1 MHRILVFFTIFL
13 CSLMA
18 SAQYSAPSEGWIAV
32 PGAGDRNY
40 GVYVFKREVVLS
52 SISQP
57 MRVWVSGDNRYKL
70 FVNDQIVSIG
80 PARSDIK
87 HWNYEEV
94 DLAPHL
100 HAGNNKIVALIWNE
114 GQDRAVANMTYRTG
128 FFMRGVDKAAAVFNT
143 NSQWRCIEDK
153 SYRPVPVQVPGY
165 YAAGP
170 GERVD
175 KHFSISSQTNDTEW
189 KKATVISGPNYIN
202 QSGAFG
208 TYPGWMMKK
217 SELPQRELRLERMAE
232 VRESKN
238 VKVGSG
244 FLKGTA
250 PITIPAHT
258 TATVIIDNKAET
270 NAYVTLKF
278 SGGDN
283 SKIAIGYTEAFYE
296 SKPHSLMETPSKGNR
311 NDIKGKVFIG
321 RTDTI
326 ISNGLADQVFT
337 TLLWR
342 TYRYVVLTITTAEQS
357 LTLNDIYGTFTGY
370 PFQQTASITTNNND
384 LNQIFQMGWRTARLC
399 AIETYM
405 DCPYYEQMQYFGDS
419 RIQALVTLYMTADD
433 RLVRQLLDAGDWS
446 RTANGV
452 TQSRYPASIEQW
464 IQPYALH
471 YIYTM
476 HDYMMYGNDTN
487 FLRSKLIVE
496 RTILDYFHRYQ
507 SDDGRLRDL
516 PGWNFT
522 DWVDN
527 DANWKYGVA
536 QPGADG
542 CSAVLDFQLLYAYQ
556 MATDL
561 EKQIG
566 MDALA
571 EDYRLRA
578 SRLKQ
583 SILKQYWRP
592 EAGLF
597 SDRSD
602 RNVFSQHTNALAIL
616 TGTVPDSATLSIA
629 RMIEAGSVT
638 GKGANVKTSYHL
650 APASIYFKYYT
661 YQAMVKAGLGDNYLK
676 WLGVWHQYLQL
687 GLTTCGET
695 SDVNSTRSDCHAWGA
710 SPNIEFLRTVLG
722 IDSDGPCFS
731 RVTISPHLGDIQKI
745 GGTMPTPHGNIT
757 VDYDAKDG
765 QLSATITL
773 PDQVSGRLLWKGMK
787 ALLHGGT
794 NKITIKN

>member
-1 MHRILVFFTIFL
+1 
-13 CSLMA
+13 
-18 SAQYSAPSEGWIAV
+18 
-32 PGAGDRNY
+32 
-40 GVYVFKREVVLS
+40 
-52 SISQP
+52 

-342 TYRYVVLTITTAEQS
+342 TYRYVVLTITTAGQS

-419 RIQALVTLYMTADD
+419 RIQSLVTLYMTADD

-638 GKGANVKTSYHL
+638 GKEANVKTSYHL

-676 WLGVWHQYLQL
+676 WLDVWHQYLQL

-722 IDSDGPCFS
+722 IDSDAPCFS
-731 RVTISPHLGDIQKI
+731 RVAISPHLGDIQKI

-773 PDQVSGRLLWKGMK
+773 PDQVSGRLLWKGKK

>member
-1 MHRILVFFTIFL
+1 
-13 CSLMA
+13 
-18 SAQYSAPSEGWIAV
+18 
-32 PGAGDRNY
+32 
-40 GVYVFKREVVLS
+40 
-52 SISQP
+52 

-337 TLLWR
+337 TLMWR

-556 MATDL
+556 MAADL
-561 EKQIG
+561 EKRIG

-578 SRLKQ
+578 IRLKQ

-638 GKGANVKTSYHL
+638 GKEANVKTSYHL

-722 IDSDGPCFS
+722 IDSDAPCFS
-731 RVTISPHLGDIQKI
+731 RVAISPHLGDIQKI

-773 PDQVSGRLLWKGMK
+773 PDQVSGRLLWKGKK

>member
-1 MHRILVFFTIFL
+1 
-13 CSLMA
+13 MA

-40 GVYVFKREVVLS
+40 GVYVFKQEVVLS

-153 SYRPVPVQVPGY
+153 GYRPVPVQVPGY

-217 SELPQRELRLERMAE
+217 SELPQRELRLERMAQ

-342 TYRYVVLTITTAEQS
+342 TYRYVVLTITTAGQS

-419 RIQALVTLYMTADD
+419 RIQSLVTLYMTADD

-571 EDYRLRA
+571 EVYRLRA

-638 GKGANVKTSYHL
+638 GKEANVKTSYHL

-722 IDSDGPCFS
+722 IDSDAPCFS
-731 RVTISPHLGDIQKI
+731 RVAISPHLGDIQKI

-773 PDQVSGRLLWKGMK
+773 PDQVSGRLLWKGKK

>member
-1 MHRILVFFTIFL
+1 
-13 CSLMA
+13 
-18 SAQYSAPSEGWIAV
+18 
-32 PGAGDRNY
+32 
-40 GVYVFKREVVLS
+40 
-52 SISQP
+52 

-128 FFMRGVDKAAAVFNT
+128 FFMRGVDKATAVFNT

-217 SELPQRELRLERMAE
+217 SGLPQRELRLERMAE

-487 FLRSKLIVE
+487 FLKSKLIVE

-571 EDYRLRA
+571 DDYRLRA

-638 GKGANVKTSYHL
+638 GKGANVKTLYHL

-676 WLGVWHQYLQL
+676 WLDVWHQYLQL

-731 RVTISPHLGDIQKI
+731 RVAISPHLGDIQKI
-745 GGTMPTPHGNIT
+745 SGTMLTPHGNIT

-773 PDQVSGRLLWKGMK
+773 PDQVSGRLLWKGKK

>member
-1 MHRILVFFTIFL
+1 MAFFCWLTV
-13 CSLMA
+13 
-18 SAQYSAPSEGWIAV
+18 SAQYPVPSEGWIAV
-32 PGAGDRNY
+32 PGAGDGSY
-40 GVYVFKREVVLS
+40 GVYVFNREVVLS
-52 SISQP
+52 SLSQP

-87 HWNYEEV
+87 HWNCEEV

-100 HAGNNKIVALIWNE
+100 HPGSNKIVALVWNE
-114 GQDRAVANMTYRTG
+114 GKDRAAANMTYRTG
-128 FFMRGVDKAAAVFNT
+128 FFMQGVDKAAAVFNT
-143 NSQWRCIEDK
+143 NSQWKCIEDK
-153 SYRPVPVQVPGY
+153 GYSPVPVKVPGY

-175 KHFSISSQTNDTEW
+175 KHFSISTQTNDTEW
-189 KKATVISGPNYIN
+189 KKAEVICGPNYIGE
-202 QSGAFG
+202 SGAFG

-232 VRESKN
+232 VRDSRN

-244 FLKGTA
+244 FLKGIA
-250 PITIPAHT
+250 PVTIPAHT
-258 TATVIIDNKAET
+258 TATVIIDNKVET

-283 SKIAIGYTEAFYE
+283 SKIAIGYTEAFYT
-296 SKPHSLMETPSKGNR
+296 SKPRSQIETPSKGNR
-311 NDIKGKVFIG
+311 DDIKGKVFMG

-326 ISNGLADQVFT
+326 ISNGLADQEFT
-337 TLLWR
+337 TLMWR
-342 TYRYVVLTITTAEQS
+342 TYRYVVLTITTAGEP
-357 LTLNDIYGTFTGY
+357 LTLNDLYGTFTGY
-370 PFQQTASITTNNND
+370 PFRQTASITTSNND
-384 LNQIFQMGWRTARLC
+384 MRQIFQVGCRTARLC

-446 RTANGV
+446 RTADGV

-471 YIYTM
+471 YIYTL

-487 FLRSKLIVE
+487 FLKSKLIVE

-507 SDDGRLRDL
+507 NSDGRMRNL

-527 DANWKYGVA
+527 DANWKFGVA

-542 CSAVLDFQLLYAYQ
+542 CSAVIDLQLLYAYQ
-556 MATDL
+556 MAADL
-561 EKQIG
+561 EEQIG
-566 MDALA
+566 MKALA
-571 EDYRLRA
+571 DVYRRRA
-578 SRLKQ
+578 TQLKQ
-583 SILKQYWRP
+583 AIQKQYWRP
-592 EAGLF
+592 ETGLF

-602 RNVFSQHTNALAIL
+602 SEVFSQHTNALAIL
-616 TGTVPDSATLSIA
+616 TGIAPDSATLSIA
-629 RMIEAGSVT
+629 RQIEAGSLT
-638 GKGANVKTSYHL
+638 ENGANATTAYHL

-661 YQAMVKAGLGDNYLK
+661 HQAMTKAGLGDNYLK
-676 WLGVWHQYLQL
+676 WLGVWRQYLRL

-695 SDVNSTRSDCHAWGA
+695 SDVNATRSDCHAWGA
-710 SPNIEFLRTVLG
+710 SPNIEFFRTVLG
-722 IDSDGPCFS
+722 IDSDAPCFS
-731 RVTISPHLGDIQKI
+731 RVVIRPHLGDTGKI
-745 GGTMPTPHGNIT
+745 GGTMPTPHGDIT
-757 VDYDAKDG
+757 VDYDVKDG
-765 QLSATITL
+765 QLTATITL
-773 PDQVSGRLLWKGMK
+773 PEQVSGQLLWKGKK

-794 NKITIKN
+794 NKISIKN

>member
-1 MHRILVFFTIFL
+1 
-13 CSLMA
+13 
-18 SAQYSAPSEGWIAV
+18 
-32 PGAGDRNY
+32 
-40 GVYVFKREVVLS
+40 
-52 SISQP
+52 

-128 FFMRGVDKAAAVFNT
+128 FFMRGVDKAADVFNT

-384 LNQIFQMGWRTARLC
+384 LHQIFQMGWRTARLC

-507 SDDGRLRDL
+507 SDDGRLRHL

-571 EDYRLRA
+571 EDYRQRA
-578 SRLKQ
+578 IRLKQ

-722 IDSDGPCFS
+722 IDSDAPCFS
-731 RVTISPHLGDIQKI
+731 RVAISPHLGDIQKI

-765 QLSATITL
+765 QLSAKITL
-773 PDQVSGRLLWKGMK
+773 PDQVSGRLLWKGKK

>member
-1 MHRILVFFTIFL
+1 
-13 CSLMA
+13 
-18 SAQYSAPSEGWIAV
+18 
-32 PGAGDRNY
+32 
-40 GVYVFKREVVLS
+40 
-52 SISQP
+52 

-128 FFMRGVDKAAAVFNT
+128 FFMRGVDKAADVFNT

-342 TYRYVVLTITTAEQS
+342 TYRYVVLTITTAGQS

-370 PFQQTASITTNNND
+370 PLQQTASITTNNND

-419 RIQALVTLYMTADD
+419 RIQSLVTLYMTADD

-556 MATDL
+556 MAADL

-638 GKGANVKTSYHL
+638 GKEANVKTSYHL

-722 IDSDGPCFS
+722 IDSDAPCFS
-731 RVTISPHLGDIQKI
+731 RVAISPHLGDIQKI

>member
-1 MHRILVFFTIFL
+1 MFFTIFL

-153 SYRPVPVQVPGY
+153 GYRPVPVQVPGY

-419 RIQALVTLYMTADD
+419 RIQALVTLYMTADN

-561 EKQIG
+561 EKRIG

-578 SRLKQ
+578 IRLKQ

-722 IDSDGPCFS
+722 IDSDAPCFS
-731 RVTISPHLGDIQKI
+731 RVAISPHLGDIQKI

-773 PDQVSGRLLWKGMK
+773 PDQVSGRLLWKGKK

>member
-1 MHRILVFFTIFL
+1 MRRILVFFTIFL

-40 GVYVFKREVVLS
+40 GVYVFKREIVLS

-208 TYPGWMMKK
+208 TYPWWMMKK

-244 FLKGTA
+244 FLRGTA

-384 LNQIFQMGWRTARLC
+384 LNQIFQLGWRTARLC

-507 SDDGRLRDL
+507 SDDGRLRHL

-556 MATDL
+556 MAADL

-571 EDYRLRA
+571 DDYRLRA

-722 IDSDGPCFS
+722 IDSDAPYFS
-731 RVTISPHLGDIQKI
+731 RVAISPHLGDIQKI
-745 GGTMPTPHGNIT
+745 GGTMPTPNGNIT

-773 PDQVSGRLLWKGMK
+773 PDQVSGRLLWKGKK